1 MTTTTTPATGTVPVH
16 GRGSR
21 SSGSRL
27 RASQRRA
34 GIAFA
39 LPVIILELLLLAV
52 PIVQAAYFSFTR
64 WDGITATWIGPANYQ
79 RLFGDPTFWRVVENN
94 LLLLLSIPFAI
105 LIPLLVA
112 YLLNE
117 HVLGWRF
124 FRSAYF
130 LPTAISWVVIGMVAL
145 RVFAGRGILNN
156 VLSTVGLGFIHTDML
171 AGELS
176 AMAAVGITFIWSV
189 FGTNTIIFITGMAT
203 LDRDVYEAARVDG
216 AGAFTT
222 FVRITIPMLMR
233 FIQFAFIL
241 TLITAFTALFSLI
254 FVMTG
259 GGPGYGTTTL
269 EFYVYQQGFQVG
281 VFGYAAAI
289 GIVLFAIV
297 FAISL
302 VQLRIFRSR
311 LD

>member
-1 MTTTTTPATGTVPVH
+1 MPMTPLDSSPAPGTRR
-16 GRGSR
+16 GRRG
-21 SSGSRL
+21 GSRL
-27 RASQRRA
+27 RRSQHIA
-34 GIAFA
+34 GVVFA
-39 LPVIILELLLLAV
+39 LPVVILELALLAV
-52 PIVQAAYFSFTR
+52 PIGQAAYYSFTR
-64 WDGITATWIGPANYQ
+64 WDGIQSTWIGTANYE
-79 RLFGDPTFWRVVENN
+79 RLFGDPNFWRVVLNN
-94 LLLLLSIPFAI
+94 VILLAAVPFAI

-124 FRSAYF
+124 FRSVYF
-130 LPTAISWVVIGMVAL
+130 LPTAISWVVIGMVAI
-145 RVFAGRGILNN
+145 RVFAVGGILNQ
-156 VLSTVGLGFIHTDML
+156 VLAVVGLPVQTDML
-171 AGELS
+171 AGEFS
-176 AMAAVGITFIWSV
+176 AMTAVAITFIWSV

-203 LDRDVYEAARVDG
+203 LDREVYEAARVDG
-216 AGAFTT
+216 ASPFTT
-222 FVRITIPMLMR
+222 FRRITIPMLMR

-259 GGPGYGTTTL
+259 GGPGFGSTTL

-281 VFGYAAAI
+281 AFGYAAAI
-289 GIVLFAIV
+289 GIILFVVV

-302 VQLRIFRSR
+302 AQLRLFRSR

>member
-1 MTTTTTPATGTVPVH
+1 MTTPSTATNGAATGR
-16 GRGSR
+16 GRR
-21 SSGSRL
+21 WPASGSRL
-27 RASQRRA
+27 KTSQRHA
-34 GIAFA
+34 GLVFA
-39 LPVIILELLLLAV
+39 VPVIILELLLLAV
-52 PIVQAAYFSFTR
+52 PIGQAIYFSFTR
-64 WDGITATWIGPANYQ
+64 WDGIASTWIGPENYT
-79 RLFGDPTFWRVVENN
+79 RLFGDPTFWRVIENN
-94 LLLLLSIPFAI
+94 LLLLASIPFAI
-105 LIPLLVA
+105 L
-112 YLLNE
+112 NE
-117 HVLGWRF
+117 HVPGWRF

-145 RVFAGRGILNN
+145 RVFAGEGILNH
-156 VLSTVGLGFIHTDML
+156 VLSAVGLGFIHTDL
-171 AGELS
+171 LSGEVS
-176 AMAAVGITFIWSV
+176 AMVAVAITFIWSV

-222 FVRITIPMLMR
+222 FIEITIPMLMR

-297 FAISL
+297 FAVSL
-302 VQLRIFRSR
+302 AQLRIFRSR